1 MNFPLLAFSIF
12 LWNLLKIAYMLLTY
26 RLGWIIN
33 QDRNY
38 EWNLISHRYTYIYNN
53 VQISFS
59 LRCRRHHHHLLMLF
73 ISHSISI
80 SESNPSSASSLHIVW
95 YFKLGVECHDGE
107 KIGVQEKK
115 REEEE
120 EKREKD
126 LTIWNGWSANELL
139 NKAKAATSSEQLEW
153 HEERIRGK
161 SSNIVYNQFTVFYFS
176 TKQKK
181 QQQLNRKWETT
192 TSRNRECDWQQKQLE
207 AEEETIVAVCIA

>member
-1 MNFPLLAFSIF
+1 M
-12 LWNLLKIAYMLLTY
+12 
-26 RLGWIIN
+26 
-33 QDRNY
+33 
-38 EWNLISHRYTYIYNN
+38 
-53 VQISFS
+53 QISFS

-161 SSNIVYNQFTVFYFS
+161 SSNIVINLRFFIFLRNRRSSSSWTENEKRLHREIES
-176 TKQKK
+176 ATGNRNSWKQKK
-181 QQQLNRKWETT
+181 KL
-192 TSRNRECDWQQKQLE
+192 SLLS
-207 AEEETIVAVCIA
+207 V

>member
-1 MNFPLLAFSIF
+1 MNFPLLAFSLF

-115 REEEE
+115 TWRRRRKTREGFNDM
-120 EKREKD
+120 KRMKR
-126 LTIWNGWSANELL
+126 
-139 NKAKAATSSEQLEW
+139 KRATQQ
-153 HEERIRGK
+153 GK
-161 SSNIVYNQFTVFYFS
+161 SSNIIGAVGMAWGKDTRKKFQHCIINLRFFIFLRNRRSSSSWTENEKRLHREIES
-176 TKQKK
+176 ATGNRNSWKQKK
-181 QQQLNRKWETT
+181 KL
-192 TSRNRECDWQQKQLE
+192 SLLS
-207 AEEETIVAVCIA
+207 V